1 MPRNVMNRSA
11 ALWSTVLGIGLL
23 ATGCTDD
30 TDQRTDQPLPCAAAS
45 TTYGIDH
52 ADLSAVVADEID
64 LDGDHRPD
72 DALGRGHDL
81 IAAFAPEF
89 DMSGRFGG
97 RLATDIAWKIKV
109 DQCDGQV
116 HVGLTPDVN
125 AAPHY
130 PAVGTITAGGLISA
144 DNGLAHLPLL
154 ALADAT
160 GTNPDP
166 GWRAGDALTIRATV
180 NGDSIDGVFA
190 MAIPT
195 ATVRADL
202 AAPIAAFL
210 TTQPADNALR
220 AATDADHDGVVTTA
234 EVAGTAAYAAMTQ
247 SDLELV
253 IDDQPQTS
261 VAFRFH
267 ATAQR

>member
-1 MPRNVMNRSA
+1 MPRNVKNLSA
-11 ALWSTVLGIGLL
+11 ALSTVIGIGLL
-23 ATGCTDD
+23 ASGCADNV
-30 TDQRTDQPLPCAAAS
+30 DQRTDQPLPCTATS
-45 TTYGIDH
+45 TVYGIDH
-52 ADLSAVVADEID
+52 ADLSVVATDEID

-72 DALGRGHDL
+72 NALGRAHDL
-81 IAAFAPEF
+81 MVAFAPEF

-109 DQCDGQV
+109 DQCGGKV
-116 HVGLTPDVN
+116 HVSMTPDVN

-130 PAVGTITAGGLISA
+130 PAVGTITAGGLVAA
-144 DNGLAHLPLL
+144 DNGVAYLPLL

-180 NGDSIDGVFA
+180 TGDSIEGVFA
-190 MAIPT
+190 MAVPT

-210 TTQPADNALR
+210 TTQPADDALR

-234 EVAGTAAYAAMTQ
+234 EVAGTSTYTAMTQ
-247 SDLELV
+247 SDLDLA